1 MNLKGKKFKFCQD
14 VPFISDEF
22 GKPVDIGNPDR
33 IFTISDI
40 KYPHIILKL
49 GIGSKKDNNK
59 RYTGHFYIK
68 PEELTEVWISTIYI
82 DFLDDLRDKKIDEI
96 LQ

>member
-1 MNLKGKKFKFCQD
+1 MSLKGKKFKFCQD

-22 GKPVDIGNPDR
+22 GKPVDIGDPDR

-49 GIGSKKDNNK
+49 GIGSKKDNNNK
-59 RYTGHFYIK
+59 HFYIK
-68 PEELTEVWISTIYI
+68 PEEFPVWISTIYI
-82 DFLDDLRDKKIDEI
+82 DFLDDLRYKKIDEI

>member
-1 MNLKGKKFKFCQD
+1 MSIKGKKFKFCQD
-14 VPFISDEF
+14 VPFISDEY

-49 GIGSKKDNNK
+49 GMGSKNDNNK
-59 RYTGHFYIK
+59 HFYIK

-82 DFLDDLRDKKIDEI
+82 DFLDELRDKKIDEI

>member
-59 RYTGHFYIK
+59 HFYIK